1 MTSRTYSQSGFLA
14 SARRLLS
21 TIDTGLSRLNQ
32 MQFAAPWRP
41 ERTRDC

>member
-1 MTSRTYSQSGFLA
+1 MTGRTYSQSGFLA
-14 SARRLLS
+14 SVRRLLI
-21 TIDTGLSRLNQ
+21 TIDTGLSRLNR